1 MKINNPE
8 VEVPTGV
15 ELNDKDVVNS
25 LLSTLKTLVKNY
37 SIAMTEASNDFL
49 YEEYK
54 TIFEKVADLQRETFT
69 VLFRNGWYVLEE
81 ADGAKVGE
89 KYNTLA
95 QSFDELDEEPE
106 DEEFEEYE
114 EDEEEEEENDDEE
127 SSSNENNK

>member
-8 VEVPTGV
+8 VEVPTGI
-15 ELNDKDVVNS
+15 ELNDRDVVNS

-37 SIAMTEASNDFL
+37 AIAMTEASNDFL

-106 DEEFEEYE
+106 DEIEEYE
-114 EDEEEEEENDDEE
+114 EEEESEDEE
-127 SSSNENNK
+127 SSSDENTNK